1 MNENDNSAKDWLS
14 NADMLTEAL
23 PYMQKYAG
31 LNHSNKIWRSCYEG
45 YKINKIFLRGYCS
58 P

>member
-23 PYMQKYAG
+23 PYMQM
-31 LNHSNKIWRSCYEG
+31 R
-45 YKINKIFLRGYCS
+45 FL
-58 P
+58 